1 MQFPKNFLWGAAS
14 AAYQVEGAY
23 QEDGKGR
30 NIWDAYC
37 QTPGHI
43 AHGENGNV
51 ACDQYHRYKEDIA
64 LMKEMGIRYY
74 RFSISWTR
82 ILPDGTGTVNEAG
95 LQFYSNLVD
104 ELLKNGIEPMITLF
118 HWDYPYALHKQGGW
132 LNPASPDWFAAYAK
146 VVVDCLSDRVR
157 YWMTINE
164 PSVFVGCGYQI
175 GKFAPFQTLQEKDL
189 ATISHHVLLAHG
201 KAVQIIRS
209 HAKQEPLVGFALAT
223 PCCTPKDASP
233 EAVAQAKQDSFAI
246 HADDFVFDISWWAD
260 PMLLGDYPKEAYEKL
275 GDNMPDIQPGD
286 LECISQK
293 VDFYGVNIYESRAVQ
308 NPDGYAENAFI
319 GCPRTQ
325 MGWPVTPEALYWS
338 PLFLHERYGVPILIS
353 ENGMAGHDWVHLDG
367 AVHDPQRIDFLK
379 RYLRALCKAG
389 EDGAELM
396 GYLYWS
402 ILDNFEWADGYDKR
416 FGLIHVDYQTQKR
429 TVKDSG
435 EWYKTVIASEGKA
448 ALED

>member
-1 MQFPKNFLWGAAS
+1 
-14 AAYQVEGAY
+14 
-23 QEDGKGR
+23 
-30 NIWDAYC
+30 
-37 QTPGHI
+37 
-43 AHGENGNV
+43 
-51 ACDQYHRYKEDIA
+51 
-64 LMKEMGIRYY
+64 
-74 RFSISWTR
+74 
-82 ILPDGTGTVNEAG
+82 
-95 LQFYSNLVD
+95 
-104 ELLKNGIEPMITLF
+104 
-118 HWDYPYALHKQGGW
+118 
-132 LNPASPDWFAAYAK
+132 
-146 VVVDCLSDRVR
+146 
-157 YWMTINE
+157 
-164 PSVFVGCGYQI
+164 
-175 GKFAPFQTLQEKDL
+175 
-189 ATISHHVLLAHG
+189 
-201 KAVQIIRS
+201 
-209 HAKQEPLVGFALAT
+209 
-223 PCCTPKDASP
+223 
-233 EAVAQAKQDSFAI
+233 
-246 HADDFVFDISWWAD
+246 
-260 PMLLGDYPKEAYEKL
+260 MLLGDYPKEAYEKL

-353 ENGMAGHDWVHLDG
+353 ENGMAGHDWVHLEG

-435 EWYKTVIASEGKA
+435 KWYKTVIASEGKA

>member
-233 EAVAQAKQDSFAI
+233 EAVARAKQDSFAMQM
-246 HADDFVFDISWWAD
+246 ISFLIFPGGLIPCSWAIIQRK
-260 PMLLGDYPKEAYEKL
+260 PMKSSVT
-275 GDNMPDIQPGD
+275 I
-286 LECISQK
+286 CRTFSQA
-293 VDFYGVNIYESRAVQ
+293 IW
-308 NPDGYAENAFI
+308 NAFPKKWTSMVLTSMKAELFKI
-319 GCPRTQ
+319 RMDMRKTHSLVVPEHKWAGRLRRKHFTGLRCFCMSAMGFPSSSVK
-325 MGWPVTPEALYWS
+325 MGWLDMTGCTWM
-338 PLFLHERYGVPILIS
+338 ERYTIRSESIS
-353 ENGMAGHDWVHLDG
+353 
-367 AVHDPQRIDFLK
+367 
-379 RYLRALCKAG
+379 
-389 EDGAELM
+389 
-396 GYLYWS
+396 
-402 ILDNFEWADGYDKR
+402 
-416 FGLIHVDYQTQKR
+416 
-429 TVKDSG
+429 
-435 EWYKTVIASEGKA
+435 
-448 ALED
+448 